1 MSVLFSRTLC
11 IYISYIFSNF
21 CFLFFFVIL
30 LYFCLK
36 LDISSFNFIKHNYVV
51 FYVWQSQHLSTFEAL
66 ILLSLK
72 VFCFLVLFWQN
83 APQFNS
89 VPQSCLTLCGP
100 MDCSTPG
107 FPVHHQLPGPAQTH
121 VHRAGDAIQP
131 SHPLSSPFLIL
142 PSIFPSFSNESVHC
156 IRWPK
161 DWSFSSSIS
170 PSNE

>member
-121 VHRAGDAIQP
+121 VHWAGDAIQP
-131 SHPLSSPFLIL
+131 SHPLSSPSHPALNLSQLF
-142 PSIFPSFSNESVHC
+142 
-156 IRWPK
+156 
-161 DWSFSSSIS
+161 
-170 PSNE
+170 